1 VYRSRTRGN
10 LHKDILNFLSSMT
23 DDQQILHYD
32 ILGSEAHVIMLHE
45 IGILTRREQG
55 KILGALERIK
65 QKPTLLTNGSNEDIH
80 ESIEAGIIQ
89 QIGIDIGGKIQ
100 IGRSRN
106 DQVILDIRM
115 KVRDDINDICENII
129 TVITSL
135 LKKADETT
143 DAIMPMYTHLR
154 QAQIGTFSHFL
165 VSYADALLRDLDRL
179 YNTYVRVNQSPLGAG
194 AVGGSRIKLDREKTA
209 RLLGFDGVVRN
220 SIDATS
226 SRDTMIEFAAVLTII
241 MLTLSRMAED
251 FIIWST
257 DEFDYLDIS
266 DEYSSSSSAMPQK
279 KNPDP
284 LELLRAKVA
293 VVLGNLVTM
302 ITVVKAIPSGYSR
315 DLQEIKP
322 SLWRAS
328 ATTTRALKVM
338 NYIVKSLIINKER
351 MQQASRNSYAIS
363 LDLAELLAIKN
374 GISFR
379 MAHKMVGSLVQK
391 AVRNNRQS
399 LRMLREEDI
408 REVLERFGSNLSA
421 GEVLK
426 VIRETTPEISIGSRQ
441 SPGSP
446 NPAQE
451 HDAVRL
457 LRRRLSG
464 YSERIVKRKGHVG
477 DALENLMKMVS
488 NCSIT

>member
-1 VYRSRTRGN
+1 VYRSRPRGK
-10 LHKDILNFLSSMT
+10 LDKDILNFLSSMT
-23 DDQQILHYD
+23 DDEQILHYD
-32 ILGSEAHVIMLHE
+32 ILGSEAHVIMLQE
-45 IGILTRREQG
+45 IGILTQDEQK
-55 KILGALERIK
+55 KILTALEQIRR
-65 QKPTLLTNGSNEDIH
+65 KPALLTNGSIEDVH
-80 ESIEAGIIQ
+80 ESIETGIIQ

-106 DQVILDIRM
+106 DQVILDIHM
-115 KVRDDINDICENII
+115 KVRDDINDISEKII
-129 TVITSL
+129 IVITSL
-135 LKKADETT
+135 LAKADETIG
-143 DAIMPMYTHLR
+143 AIMPMYTHLR

-179 YNTYVRVNQSPLGAG
+179 YNTYVRINQSPLGAG
-194 AVGGSRIKLDREKTA
+194 AVGGSRIKLDRQKTA
-209 RLLGFDGVVRN
+209 RLLGFEGVVRN

-226 SRDTMIEFAAVLTII
+226 SRDTIIEFTSVLTII

-257 DEFDYLDIS
+257 DEFGYLDIS

-293 VVLGNLVTM
+293 IVLGNLVTM

-328 ATTTRALKVM
+328 ATTTQALKIM

-351 MQQASRNSYAIS
+351 MQQASTNSYAIS
-363 LDLAELLAIKN
+363 FDLAELLAVKN
-374 GISFR
+374 RISFR
-379 MAHKMVGSLVQK
+379 MAHKMMGLLVQK
-391 AVRNNRQS
+391 AIRNNRQP
-399 LRMLREEDI
+399 LQMLREKDI
-408 REVLERFGSNLSA
+408 REVLEKLGSNLPA
-421 GEVLK
+421 EEVLK
-426 VIRETTPEISIGSRQ
+426 AIRETTPEISIVSRQ

-446 NPAQE
+446 NPTQE
-451 HDAVRL
+451 HDVVKL
-457 LRRRLSG
+457 LRRTLSG
-464 YSERIVKRKGHVG
+464 YAERIAKRKRLVG
-477 DALENLMKMVS
+477 DALENLTKMVN
-488 NCSIT
+488 NCSNA